1 MSIKSPIRQF
11 IMASLFF
18 LIGGLLLGIV
28 MLDQLSK
35 GISTYKLIWPHV
47 HMLLVGFMLSMIY
60 GVGYQLIPAFLG
72 GRLVN
77 KSLPFIHLILH
88 ILGVIIMIVGVFL
101 ARSNETEGI
110 YYNISSFGG
119 LMVISGGI
127 IFVYSIAT
135 IKYPESFLQIVK

>member
-1 MSIKSPIRQF
+1 
-11 IMASLFF
+11 
-18 LIGGLLLGIV
+18 
-28 MLDQLSK
+28 
-35 GISTYKLIWPHV
+35 
-47 HMLLVGFMLSMIY
+47 MIY

-77 KSLPFIHLILH
+77 KRLPFIHLILH